1 MEVITQN
8 DTGYRMLQNVMEC
21 NGLSQCQ
28 HYRKVSD
35 TADSY
40 AK

>member
-1 MEVITQN
+1 MAVITRN
-8 DTGYRMLQNVMEC
+8 DIGYRTLQNVIEC
-21 NGLSQCQ
+21 NGLLQRE